1 MKTTNLEIL
10 LSFAKS
16 GSKEDVKSILSY
28 LNSNT
33 TLQETRE
40 IDFALSQVET
50 LEGIEEI
57 KDQLFIGTQMQRN
70 YCALCLSRIQEHF
83 IVRKAL
89 DEGLI
94 DEYQV
99 R

>member
-1 MKTTNLEIL
+1 MKTTNLESL
-10 LSFAKS
+10 LSLAKS

-28 LNSNT
+28 LNGTT
-33 TLQETRE
+33 TLQESRE

-57 KDQLFIGTQMQRN
+57 KKQLFIGTQMQRN
-70 YCALCLSRIQEHF
+70 YCALCLSRMQEHF